1 MTAKIVQLDPHT
13 RMTVKEVL
21 ELQARHAE
29 ELIDVILI
37 GYDTDGA
44 LFIRSPHISRK
55 DSLWLL
61 MAAIDEVRHP
71 EE

>member
-29 ELIDVILI
+29 ELTDVILV
-37 GYDTDGA
+37 GYDNDGA
-44 LFIRSPHISRK
+44 LFIRSSHLSRK

-61 MAAIDEVRHP
+61 MAAVDEIRRP